1 LCGNWYFL
9 NDCFTSSPE
18 KVDWIP
24 MLAPV
29 LTLLFVLPFPNADST
44 ASRQIA
50 APCQA
55 VEGKAIQYFEEHDF
69 YTKTQTEGDDIVVDL
84 GNHKDASTPSAKP
97 LSLNRHSIHKYTLP
111 RHLSP
116 AKSYADFRVEGHL
129 RLVKAAEASCNV
141 TLRFD
146 ISAYEWVWSLAAI
159 DDGYRSNFISNGT
172 LEKLYIDPIAEAFT
186 EAKH

>member
-1 LCGNWYFL
+1 
-9 NDCFTSSPE
+9 
-18 KVDWIP
+18 

-29 LTLLFVLPFPNADST
+29 FTLLSLLPSPNADST

-50 APCQA
+50 APCQMVEKKA
-55 VEGKAIQYFEEHDF
+55 VQYFEEHDF
-69 YTKTQTEGDDIVVDL
+69 YIKKQAEGDDIVVDV
-84 GNHKDASTPSAKP
+84 GNHKDASTPSTKL

-116 AKSYADFRVEGHL
+116 AKSYADFRVKGHL
-129 RLVKAAEASCNV
+129 RLAKVAEASCHV

>member
-1 LCGNWYFL
+1 
-9 NDCFTSSPE
+9 
-18 KVDWIP
+18 

-29 LTLLFVLPFPNADST
+29 LTLLFLLPPPNGDSA

-50 APCQA
+50 VPCQV
-55 VEGKAIQYFEEHDF
+55 VESKATQYFEEHDF
-69 YTKTQTEGDDIVVDL
+69 YTKTQAEGDDTVVDL
-84 GNHKDASTPSAKP
+84 GNRKDASTPSAKP
-97 LSLNRHSIHKYTLP
+97 LLLNRHSIHKYTLQ

-129 RLVKAAEASCNV
+129 RLAKAAEASCNV
-141 TLRFD
+141 TLHFE

-172 LEKLYIDPIAEAFT
+172 LEKLYIDPIVEAFT